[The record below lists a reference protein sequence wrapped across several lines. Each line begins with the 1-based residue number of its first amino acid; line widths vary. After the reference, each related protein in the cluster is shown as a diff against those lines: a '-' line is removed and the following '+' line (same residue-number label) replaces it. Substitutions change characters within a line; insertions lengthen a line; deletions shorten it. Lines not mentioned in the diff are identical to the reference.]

1 LKDQQRKARQDYVLM
16 RAATVNV
23 VLAAAAIAVIF
34 ILIIAGFR

>member
-16 RAATVNV
+16 RVATVIV

-34 ILIIAGFR
+34 ILIIAGYR